1 MIKLNLKKEFL
12 HSFFQQLCLIKA
24 QSNQH
29 KLELKIEKNNQID
42 KKSPVNNDKK

>member
-1 MIKLNLKKEFL
+1 MIKLNFEERIFTQ
-12 HSFFQQLCLIKA
+12 FQQLNLIKA

-42 KKSPVNNDKK
+42 KK